1 MKTKPPC
8 TCSIVHVNAFL
19 TSIDVR
25 DPACPTHGDARLAEL
40 DHPEVHQAVAD
51 KILDVLNPAP
61 GSIAAGNLGCLC
73 PVLDN
78 AHGRG
83 YLGGVKDRS
92 GKTVYV
98 IRDDCPMHGIDAMN
112 FTGASDAPRLDP
124 GAASFAMS
132 PGMDDVSL
140 VERIARAA
148 QDEEEGERMTDND
161 HDGLG

>member
-40 DHPEVHQAVAD
+40 DRPEVHGALAD
-51 KILDVLNPAP
+51 KLLDVLD
-61 GSIAAGNLGCLC
+61 I
-73 PVLDN
+73 
-78 AHGRG
+78 
-83 YLGGVKDRS
+83 
-92 GKTVYV
+92 
-98 IRDDCPMHGIDAMN
+98 
-112 FTGASDAPRLDP
+112 

-132 PGMDDVSL
+132 PSMDDVSL

-148 QDEEEGERMTDND
+148 RDEEEGERMADND